1 MNDNLDQL
9 LKSLRLHR
17 MREIVSEEM
26 KRATKSKPSYQA
38 FLAKLLR
45 AELQF
50 QNERT
55 VTNRIKSARLPERW
69 SLATFPF
76 DQQPGVDAAV
86 IRQLA
91 ELDFV
96 PNHENIVFI
105 GPTGVGKT
113 GLASSLLLRAMENG
127 HRGRFVRA
135 QDLFDELYASL
146 ADRSTRALLNQLAR
160 VDVLLIDEMGYLNLR
175 TEQSN
180 IFFKLMEERYNR
192 KATLITTN
200 LDYPEWYEFLGNKKM
215 VEALLDR
222 LRHHCHTIRI
232 EGPSLRSPSPEPTSR
247 KRASSR
253 KAPKTT

>member
-1 MNDNLDQL
+1 
-9 LKSLRLHR
+9 
-17 MREIVSEEM
+17 MRELVTDEM

-38 FLAKLLR
+38 FLARLLR

-55 VTNRIKSARLPERW
+55 ITNRIKAARLPERW

-76 DQQPGVDAAV
+76 DDQPGADAAT

-96 PNHENIVFI
+96 PSHENIVFI

-113 GLASSLLLRAMENG
+113 GLASALLLRAIENG
-127 HRGRFVRA
+127 HRGRFIRA
-135 QDLFDELYASL
+135 QDLFDELYASP
-146 ADRSTRALLNQLAR
+146 ADRSTRTLLHQLDR
-160 VDVLLIDEMGYLNLR
+160 VAVLLIDEMGYLTLR
-175 TEQSN
+175 AEQSN
-180 IFFKLMEERYNR
+180 MFFKLMEERYNR

-232 EGPSLRSPSPEPTSR
+232 DGPSLRSPSPEPTTTR
-247 KRASSR
+247 RASSR
-253 KAPKTT
+253 KPAKSAKAKSAKAA

>member
-1 MNDNLDQL
+1 
-9 LKSLRLHR
+9 
-17 MREIVSEEM
+17 MREIVIDEM

-38 FLAKLLR
+38 FLVRLLR

-55 VTNRIKSARLPERW
+55 ITNRIKAARLPERW

-76 DQQPGVDAAV
+76 DKQPGVDAAV

-127 HRGRFVRA
+127 HRGRFVSA

-146 ADRSTRALLNQLAR
+146 ADRSTRILLNQLAR

-200 LDYPEWYEFLGNKKM
+200 LDYPDWYEFLGNKKM

-222 LRHHCHTIRI
+222 LRHHCHTIRVD
-232 EGPSLRSPSPEPTSR
+232 GPSLRSPSPEPTSR

-253 KAPKTT
+253 KSPKAA

>member
-1 MNDNLDQL
+1 
-9 LKSLRLHR
+9 
-17 MREIVSEEM
+17 MREIVSDEM

-55 VTNRIKSARLPERW
+55 VTNRIKAARLPERW

-113 GLASSLLLRAMENG
+113 GLASSLLLRAMEDG

-146 ADRSTRALLNQLAR
+146 ADRSTRNLLNQLAR

-232 EGPSLRSPSPEPTSR
+232 DGPSLRSPSPEPTSR

-253 KAPKTT
+253 KAPKAT